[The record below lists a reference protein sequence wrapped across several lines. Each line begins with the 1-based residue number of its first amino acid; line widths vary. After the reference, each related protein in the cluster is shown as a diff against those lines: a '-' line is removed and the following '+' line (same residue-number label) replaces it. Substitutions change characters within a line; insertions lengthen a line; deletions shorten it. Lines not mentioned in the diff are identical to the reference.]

1 MSTRPI
7 ILFFILLFLVPCS
20 ASATDQHS
28 LRIGIFPLEPLNFT
42 DKMGTANGIYPDLL
56 REMASAEEWQLIFV
70 PGSWKE
76 CLERLEDGS
85 IDLLSSV
92 ARTPERELIYD
103 YTNESVVDNWS
114 QIFTYPGSGIENFKD
129 LSEQR
134 VAIVERDIN
143 GKNFLETT
151 QNMGISVEIIHY
163 ATNRETFEAVQN
175 REVVAAVS
183 SQHYGLRHAG
193 DFSLI
198 STSIQ
203 FSPFS
208 IYFAALKGQQ
218 TEVLKQLD
226 QHLSSWKKD
235 KNSYYYKVLQKY
247 LATDLTEK
255 EVFPRWLIYVIA
267 STLGLLLLSSLWI
280 VSLNLLIKR
289 RTAELRESEHAYR
302 TVANYTYDWELWI
315 LPDFTMKYVSPSCE
329 RITGYCAEE
338 FMEDSRLFHQIIFDE
353 DKAMWQKHINH
364 PEDRCESLKHRIIA
378 KDGSI
383 KWIEHTCQSVFAPN
397 GEYRGKRISNRDITS
412 IKAVQEQLRQS
423 QKMEAIGT
431 LAGGI
436 AHDFNNIL
444 SGILGYT
451 ELTLLNPEID
461 SKSKKNLNY
470 VLEATIRARDL
481 VKQILMFSRKE
492 EQCHL
497 PVNIHTVLEEA
508 CIFIRKSIPATIALN
523 LDIDI
528 KTGAV
533 MADSTQIHQV
543 VINLCM
549 NAVHSL
555 PQQDGEI
562 NIKLFPTDIDAITA
576 AKHPN
581 LRPGSYAQLTVSD
594 NGTGIPPETI
604 PRIFEPFFTTK
615 EQGQGTGMGLAIIHG
630 IVQSHDG
637 SISVESCIGEGT
649 TFKLFFPLITDE
661 SASDA
666 CTIAETATQTSHLRN
681 SSEY

>member
-1 MSTRPI
+1 
-7 ILFFILLFLVPCS
+7 
-20 ASATDQHS
+20 
-28 LRIGIFPLEPLNFT
+28 
-42 DKMGTANGIYPDLL
+42 MGTAKGIYPDLL

-76 CLERLEDGS
+76 CLERLENGS

-92 ARTPERELIYD
+92 AKTPERELIYD

-114 QIFTYPGSGIENFKD
+114 QVFTYPGSGIENFKD
-129 LSEQR
+129 LSGQR

-143 GKNFLETT
+143 GKNFLKTT
-151 QNMGISVEIIHY
+151 QNMGISVEVILY
-163 ATNRETFEAVQN
+163 ATNSDTFQAVQN

-183 SQHYGLRHAG
+183 SQHYGLRHAN

-226 QHLSSWKKD
+226 QHLSSWKQD

-247 LATDLTEK
+247 LVTELTEK
-255 EVFPRWLIYVIA
+255 EVFPPWLIYVIA
-267 STLGLLLLSSLWI
+267 SALGLLLLSTLWI

-289 RTAELRESEHAYR
+289 RTAELRESEHAFR
-302 TVANYTYDWELWI
+302 TVANYTYDWELWM

-329 RITGYCAEE
+329 RITGYYAEE
-338 FMEDSRLFHQIIFDE
+338 FMENSRLLHQIIFDE
-353 DKAMWQKHINH
+353 DKALWQNHINDQ
-364 PEDRCESLKHRIIA
+364 EDRCESLKHRIIA

-383 KWIEHTCQSVFAPN
+383 KWIDHTCQSVFSPN
-397 GEYRGKRISNRDITS
+397 GEYRGKRVSNRDITT

-451 ELTLLNPEID
+451 ELTLLNPELD
-461 SKSKKNLNY
+461 SKSTTNLNY

-481 VKQILMFSRKE
+481 VRQILMFSRKE

-497 PVNIHTVLEEA
+497 PVHLHTVVEEA
-508 CIFIRKSIPATIALN
+508 CKFIKTSIPATIALH
-523 LDIDI
+523 LDIDT
-528 KTGAV
+528 KTGIV

-549 NAVHSL
+549 NAYHSL
-555 PQQDGEI
+555 TQQGGEI
-562 NIKLFPTDIDAITA
+562 NIKLSPTNIDAITA

-581 LRPGSYAQLTVSD
+581 SRVGRYAQLTVSD

-661 SASDA
+661 STSDA
-666 CTIAETATQTSHLRN
+666 YTIAETATQASHLKN
-681 SSEY
+681 SGEC